1 MKFILGI
8 YVTQTHLACVVGA
21 NRGAGRGGGD
31 GEKREK
37 EKERQIQIK
46 IDLRKVCEPARLS
59 NPHKPFFLFTKTAGH
74 KTSPGSICYI
84 VITPL
89 SFFLCPNPL
98 PPMTPARLDPTNP
111 SPPFPLREPHRCST
125 SVPSECKGL
134 FHQKTL
140 LLTKTEFEWLAC
152 FQVQSYR
159 LNHWGEKFCFLDGRS
174 RTQSRQINI
183 KAPWRGNVVP
193 LEWAVIFLSV
203 KSALLPFR
211 CVKSKNVFVFASRL
225 RESFLSLSFG
235 SYPFHV
241 PGLPW
246 LKPRCHQEIF
256 RGP

>member
-8 YVTQTHLACVVGA
+8 YVTQTQLACVVSA
-21 NRGAGRGGGD
+21 NRGAGRGGG
-31 GEKREK
+31 GERR
-37 EKERQIQIK
+37 EKERQIQNK
-46 IDLRKVCEPARLS
+46 VDLREVLWARETAQT
-59 NPHKPFFLFTKTAGH
+59 PQTFLFTKTAGH
-74 KTSPGSICYI
+74 KISPGSICYI

-89 SFFLCPNPL
+89 SFFLSPNPL

-152 FQVQSYR
+152 FQVQPHR
-159 LNHWGEKFCFLDGRS
+159 LNHWGEKFCFVDGRS
-174 RTQSRQINI
+174 RTAMKTNKYQGTLKRKRS
-183 KAPWRGNVVP
+183 APRMGSYIP
-193 LEWAVIFLSV
+193 RCKISLASFSLCQV
-203 KSALLPFR
+203 KKR
-211 CVKSKNVFVFASRL
+211 ASRL
-225 RESFLSLSFG
+225 RESSLSLSFS

-256 RGP
+256 RGL

>member
-21 NRGAGRGGGD
+21 NRGAGRGGGGD

-98 PPMTPARLDPTNP
+98 PPVTPARLDPTNP
-111 SPPFPLREPHRCST
+111 YESLTDAAPLFHQNVRAF
-125 SVPSECKGL
+125 

-140 LLTKTEFEWLAC
+140 LLIKTEFE
-152 FQVQSYR
+152 
-159 LNHWGEKFCFLDGRS
+159 
-174 RTQSRQINI
+174 
-183 KAPWRGNVVP
+183 
-193 LEWAVIFLSV
+193 
-203 KSALLPFR
+203 
-211 CVKSKNVFVFASRL
+211 
-225 RESFLSLSFG
+225 
-235 SYPFHV
+235 
-241 PGLPW
+241 
-246 LKPRCHQEIF
+246 
-256 RGP
+256 